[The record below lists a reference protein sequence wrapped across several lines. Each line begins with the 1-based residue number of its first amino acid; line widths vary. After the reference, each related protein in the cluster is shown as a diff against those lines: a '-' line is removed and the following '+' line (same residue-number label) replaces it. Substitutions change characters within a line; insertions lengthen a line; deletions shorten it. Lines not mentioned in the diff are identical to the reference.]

1 MNVPGHMSF
10 LDKLTFSSS
19 DLAIDLGT
27 ANTVIYAR
35 GKGIVLA
42 EPSVLAME
50 TIDGIQRVLAVGD
63 EAKMMIG
70 KTPDSI
76 KAIRP
81 LRHGVISDLEVAE
94 EMIKQFIRKAQG
106 ARRTMRRRPQV
117 VISIPSGSTSVE
129 RRAMR
134 DAASNAGAGEVWL
147 IDEAMAAAIGAGLP
161 VTDPVGSMIVDIGG
175 GTTEVGVISVGG
187 MHMSMSAKVGGDAM
201 DEAIASHVRRN
212 HNLLIGEASAEEI
225 KKNLGT
231 ARTDTTGMP
240 QSMLI
245 RGRDLT
251 RGVPAQISIS
261 QVEITHVLADS
272 VGQIVQVVRTALE
285 NTAPEVAADIMGSG
299 FILAGGGSLLRQL
312 DSVLADQTGLA
323 VSVADDPLNCVA
335 LGAGRALED
344 ATYQGVLQAS

>member
-1 MNVPGHMSF
+1 
-10 LDKLTFSSS
+10 
-19 DLAIDLGT
+19 
-27 ANTVIYAR
+27 
-35 GKGIVLA
+35 
-42 EPSVLAME
+42 
-50 TIDGIQRVLAVGD
+50 
-63 EAKMMIG
+63 
-70 KTPDSI
+70 
-76 KAIRP
+76 
-81 LRHGVISDLEVAE
+81 
-94 EMIKQFIRKAQG
+94 
-106 ARRTMRRRPQV
+106 
-117 VISIPSGSTSVE
+117 
-129 RRAMR
+129 MR